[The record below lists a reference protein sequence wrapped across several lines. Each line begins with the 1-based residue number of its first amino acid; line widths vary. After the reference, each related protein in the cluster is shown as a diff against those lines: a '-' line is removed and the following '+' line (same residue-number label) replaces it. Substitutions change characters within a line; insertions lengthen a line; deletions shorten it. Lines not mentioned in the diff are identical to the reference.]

1 MPFSVIAGYWCSL
14 VREVVLYGPLL
25 AFYADSTPTVYV
37 ITYPIVPD
45 RRAVNTRLPVSSW
58 FREASSNC
66 LCRCCSHDYLL
77 VTTFV
82 FAYTKG
88 GVSTTWIG
96 DWT

>member
-45 RRAVNTRLPVSSW
+45 RRAVNTRLPVSESPLA
-58 FREASSNC
+58 RATIGSTSSC
-66 LCRCCSHDYLL
+66 IYSPSSGSM
-77 VTTFV
+77 TF
-82 FAYTKG
+82 
-88 GVSTTWIG
+88 
-96 DWT
+96 